1 MRQIAYTARL
11 VFAFASRSPLV
22 AQLDRA
28 PGFEPGCREFESL
41 WADQFSVLTAQPRI
55 NMYKAIRWIEC
66 REASRPRTNLSGG
79 TFGTRCSGHVVR
91 DALSLRRTISKD
103 FNILSFSLFYPRRKT
118 LSLTQRR
125 SAMKPSIGW
134 GGFQ

>member
-41 WADQFSVLTAQPRI
+41 WADHFLKTST
-55 NMYKAIRWIEC
+55 YC
-66 REASRPRTNLSGG
+66 RFLY
-79 TFGTRCSGHVVR
+79 F
-91 DALSLRRTISKD
+91 
-103 FNILSFSLFYPRRKT
+103 
-118 LSLTQRR
+118 TQDG
-125 SAMKPSIGW
+125 KPSL
-134 GGFQ
+134 